1 MPRRATWRL
10 TPAVGGL
17 LLSHVV
23 ALTGL
28 WAAPIEFTNGTAIYP
43 SSGDTSDYAGSGVLT
58 VVANIYNSSRM
69 SGTISDS
76 GGVASLVKTGGGP
89 PGRDL
94 GSTGGG
100 TLTMTGANTY
110 TGSTTVLSRTLH
122 LDFTAGGAPTED
134 ILYHGVTAG
143 ELILGTASFPG
154 RPSVPDLSATYQQTG
169 GVQHFG
175 GLTLSPGGN
184 KIVFTAGYDA
194 FLSLGEITRARA
206 SYLDVPV
213 NSNPTSTSA
222 IRTTTTNTNGILGA
236 WATAGTDWAANDGT
250 GNIVPFTGYV
260 APAEV
265 GGVPVINSDA
275 GQNVRITTEP
285 SGPVHLAGPGVTDMN
300 TLMITGPFSG
310 TLAIE
315 AGQTLRLGDGGGIW
329 VQSTGA
335 AWNIGAPGTGG
346 TLVANSS
353 AGETGEII
361 LRHNVIVNAT
371 IADNPGGGATALS
384 VNGDSVA
391 LTAANTYSGGTV
403 VSSGTVNAASATSLG
418 TGPVYIGSAARVVF
432 APDAGVV
439 TNDFD
444 LSPVVRPYDNGY
456 TELPAPSLSGGT
468 TLGTSASTIHLSTIG
483 AIGGTDTVIAAK
495 ITGAGA
501 AWLTGTVALAN
512 PLNDYSGGTQIN
524 GGYVPTVL
532 TIGAEGVIPHGVG
545 NGNVT
550 IVQSRY
556 QHSAVTLDINGHD
569 TTINGLSSYAF
580 TSYEGTGR
588 GPVTLTN
595 GGAAGLATLTVGDGN
610 GSGTYSGGITDGP
623 TAKLALNKIG
633 SGTQTM
639 RGTLDYTGGTTVSE
653 GILAV
658 SGSIAG
664 SVMVKPGGTFFSEY
678 SIANASNI
686 SLQGAGISQHAT
698 FAPGGGVQN
707 QLQLDS
713 IGDAL
718 SPGLGYI
725 ANTTFTTSQNWSAFT
740 YKWDEDSSLA
750 GSDQITIEGALG
762 LTGGPGSYILEMHN
776 LGSTFPYLEP
786 PQDMLAEIVRTW
798 DIIKT
803 TGGITGFDASQWLLD
818 TSGLN
823 LNPNLTGVFTLAQ
836 NGDNLQLQY
845 TAQQVPEPSSAAL
858 VTIFIIG
865 AAIRRRKR

>member
-1 MPRRATWRL
+1 M
-10 TPAVGGL
+10 
-17 LLSHVV
+17 
-23 ALTGL
+23 
-28 WAAPIEFTNGTAIYP
+28 WAAPIEFTDGTAIYP

-76 GGVASLVKTGGGP
+76 GGIASLVKTGGGP

-100 TLTMTGANTY
+100 MLTMTGINTY

-134 ILYHGVTAG
+134 ILYHGVAAE
-143 ELILGTASFPG
+143 ELILGTAAFTG
-154 RPSVPDLSATYQQTG
+154 RPSQPDLSASLRQTG
-169 GVQHFG
+169 GSQHFD
-175 GLTLSPGGN
+175 GLTLQPGAQG
-184 KIVFTAGYDA
+184 IVFTTGYDA

-213 NSNPTSTSA
+213 ISNPTSTSA
-222 IRTTTTNTNGILGA
+222 IRTTTMNTNGILGA
-236 WATAGTDWAANDGT
+236 WATAGTDWAANDGS
-250 GNIVPFTGYV
+250 GNVVPFTGYV

-300 TLMITGPFSG
+300 TLMITGPYSG

-329 VQSTGA
+329 IQSTGA
-335 AWNIGAPGTGG
+335 AWNIGAPGAGG

-353 AGETGEII
+353 AGQAGEII
-361 LRHNVIVNAT
+361 LRGNMLVNAT
-371 IADNPGGGATALS
+371 IADNPGDGATALS
-384 VNGDSVA
+384 VFGDSVA

-403 VSSGTVNAASATSLG
+403 VSSGTVNAASATSFG

-439 TNDFD
+439 KNDFY
-444 LSPVVRPYDNGY
+444 LSPAVRPFDDGY
-456 TELPAPSLSGGT
+456 TVLPTPSLNAGT
-468 TLGTSASTIHLSTIG
+468 MLGTSDSTIHLNTLG

-495 ITGAGA
+495 ITGEGA
-501 AWLTGTVALAN
+501 AWFTGTVTLTN
-512 PLNDYSGGTQIN
+512 PLNDYTLGTQIN
-524 GGYVPTVL
+524 AAYSPTVL
-532 TIGAEGVIPHGVG
+532 TVGAEGVIPHGVG
-545 NGNVT
+545 RGNVT
-550 IVQSRY
+550 IYQSRY

-595 GGAAGLATLTVGDGN
+595 GGAAGLASLTVGDGN
-610 GSGTYSGGITDGP
+610 GSGTYYGRITDGP
-623 TAKLALNKIG
+623 TARLALNKIG

-639 RGTLDYTGGTTVSE
+639 GGTLDYTGGTTVSE
-653 GILAV
+653 GVLSV
-658 SGSIAG
+658 SGSISG
-664 SVMVKPGGTFFSEY
+664 SVTVKPGGTFSQY
-678 SIANASNI
+678 SIADASNI
-686 SLQGAGISQHAT
+686 SLEGAGRSQHAT
-698 FAPGGGVQN
+698 FAPNGGVQN
-707 QLQLDS
+707 QLKLDN
-713 IGDAL
+713 IGDTL
-718 SPGLGYI
+718 SPGLGYSS
-725 ANTTFTTSQNWSAFT
+725 NVTFTSSQNWSAFT
-740 YKWDEDSSLA
+740 YQWDEDSSLG

-762 LTGGPGSYILEMHN
+762 LTGGAGSFILETRN
-776 LGSTFPYLEP
+776 FGNTFPYLEP
-786 PQDMLAEIVRTW
+786 PQDTLAEIIRTW

-803 TGGITGFDASQWLLD
+803 TGGIVGFDASQWQID
-818 TSGLN
+818 ASGLTFTAN
-823 LNPNLTGVFTLAQ
+823 LVGVFTLAQ
-836 NGDNLQLQY
+836 TGDIIQLQY
-845 TAQQVPEPSSAAL
+845 TAHQVPEPSSAAL
-858 VTIFIIG
+858 V
-865 AAIRRRKR
+865 AIYLVGIAIWRRR